1 MTNSVYTLDKKRT
14 ALIRRKFG
22 VGKVKLQVEQAREG
36 RANEDHL
43 QIDQK
48 CGRDMKRTIKTSDMA
63 LRLVEFIRHRVHRL
77 QVLLTHELRFL

>member
-1 MTNSVYTLDKKRT
+1 M
-14 ALIRRKFG
+14 
-22 VGKVKLQVEQAREG
+22 KLQVEQAREG

-63 LRLVEFIRHRVHRL
+63 LRLVEFIRHRVH
-77 QVLLTHELRFL
+77 